1 MTSIL
6 FGECLKLFLSSLDI
20 SNNRLSKAINVD
32 SSLVNRWIHGKRVP
46 PYHSNYIESIT
57 EYLSH
62 NVHNTLHEQQI
73 NLIYFNVFADNGM
86 EHDITKKIQLVLLE
100 AQGHSIEHNKRKKQE
115 LKHQLS
121 NKVHISNLPIKEQH
135 SYLQQGVP
143 PYTDLSTKDK
153 VIFGVNNVYAANF
166 YLLELAAK
174 QKSENHDCIYI
185 TYSSFIYS
193 ENMSYFIRW
202 REIIQS
208 AINNGWNILLL
219 VKMNHNTT
227 RIVNFMNYMIPLIQ
241 TGKLIPYYIKNYES
255 IATGDEL
262 VVVPEIGALSSFSTD
277 LNSGI
282 NCGLYITSKSAI
294 NIYQSHF
301 HAFLEKHAQPLMRFF
316 SDRTD
321 YCNYLAESEDNI
333 GNRFLYRYCFSVLT
347 LPEHLYEKF
356 IDRKKPSND
365 YKNLA
370 MSFYRKRLSA
380 FESNIQTYE
389 YKDIYMAASIKDL
402 MKTHQFYLY
411 SNAGIEAMYM
421 DPYDIIDYLEN
432 IILLL
437 QKYENYKIAFLPE
450 NHDAENME
458 SFCCVVK
465 ERITVMFEANNQ
477 SPNGQEIYIAIT
489 EPTFVKSTHEYF
501 IELWEQIAPAYK
513 EKSQVIAWL
522 KYQIS
527 ILQKQVV

>member
-1 MTSIL
+1 M
-6 FGECLKLFLSSLDI
+6 
-20 SNNRLSKAINVD
+20 
-32 SSLVNRWIHGKRVP
+32 
-46 PYHSNYIESIT
+46 
-57 EYLSH
+57 
-62 NVHNTLHEQQI
+62 
-73 NLIYFNVFADNGM
+73 
-86 EHDITKKIQLVLLE
+86 
-100 AQGHSIEHNKRKKQE
+100 
-115 LKHQLS
+115 
-121 NKVHISNLPIKEQH
+121 
-135 SYLQQGVP
+135 
-143 PYTDLSTKDK
+143 
-153 VIFGVNNVYAANF
+153 
-166 YLLELAAK
+166 
-174 QKSENHDCIYI
+174 
-185 TYSSFIYS
+185 
-193 ENMSYFIRW
+193 
-202 REIIQS
+202 
-208 AINNGWNILLL
+208 